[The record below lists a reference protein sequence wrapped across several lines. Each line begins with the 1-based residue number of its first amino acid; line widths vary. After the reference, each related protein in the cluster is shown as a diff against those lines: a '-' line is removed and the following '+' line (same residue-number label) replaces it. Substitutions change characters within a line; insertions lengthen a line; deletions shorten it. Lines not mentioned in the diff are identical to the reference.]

1 MKRRDF
7 IATSSAALA
16 VPAVGRDQRS
26 QLLKWIP
33 QTDLTV
39 LDPVWTTAYI
49 TRTHSYL
56 VFDLLYGQRGPAG
69 EYRGAPQMVAGHVVE
84 NDGKTWKLTLRD
96 GLVFH
101 DGQKVLA
108 RDCVTSIK
116 RWGVR
121 DLLGQTL
128 MQRTDDLSAP
138 DDRTI
143 VFRLK
148 RPFPM
153 LPEALG
159 KITPSPCVIMPERLA
174 DTDPFKQVTEMV
186 GSGPF
191 RFKADERMQG
201 SLVVYERFKDYVPRS
216 DGTPDYTSGPKI
228 AHFDRV
234 EWHVIPD
241 PATAAAALRSG
252 EMDGWEQ
259 PTGDLLPLL
268 ERDPKLRRFFIGET
282 GACSYLRPNCLF
294 PPFDNPAIRRALFTA
309 IDQHAAMIATM
320 GEDPALRQVPCG
332 FFPPNSPLASDAGMA
347 AIPQTPD
354 YGRAKKALE
363 AAGYKGETISLL
375 VATDFPIL
383 KGASDVVAD
392 MMKRCG
398 MTVDYQ
404 ALDWGT
410 VVQRR
415 ASKKPPSEGGWNA
428 FVSANSSIDFFSPA
442 SHLVLRG
449 NGPQGWFGWPSSPK
463 IEALRD
469 VWFDTPELA
478 DQKRLGA
485 EIQTQAFEDV
495 PYWPLGQF
503 FNPAIYRTDLTDMLH
518 GFPIFWNIRRS

>member
-1 MKRRDF
+1 MKRREF
-7 IATSSAALA
+7 IAASTAALA
-16 VPAVGRDQRS
+16 VPAIGRAQRS
-26 QLLKWIP
+26 QVLKWIP

-108 RDCVTSIK
+108 RDCVASIK
-116 RWGVR
+116 RWGAR
-121 DLLGQTL
+121 DLMGQTL

-153 LPEALG
+153 LPDALG

-174 DTDPFKQVTEMV
+174 TTDPFKQVTEMV

-191 RFKADERMQG
+191 RFKADEHMQG

-241 PATAAAALRSG
+241 PATAAAALQSG

-259 PTGDLLPLL
+259 PTGDLLPSLD
-268 ERDPKLRRFFIGET
+268 RNPKLRRFFINET
-282 GACSYLRPNCLF
+282 GVCSYLRPNCLF
-294 PPFDNPAIRRALFTA
+294 PPFDDPAIRRALFAA
-309 IDQHAAMIATM
+309 IDQNAAMIATM
-320 GEDPALRQVPCG
+320 GEDPALRYVPCG
-332 FFPPNSPLASDAGMA
+332 FFPPNSPLASDAGMPG
-347 AIPQTPD
+347 IPQAPD
-354 YGRAKKALE
+354 YDRAKQALKV
-363 AAGYKGETISLL
+363 AGYKGETVNVL
-375 VATDFPIL
+375 VPTDFPIL
-383 KGASDVVAD
+383 KGPSDVCAD

-442 SHLVLRG
+442 SHFVLRG
-449 NGPQGWFGWPSSPK
+449 NGPKGWFGWPSSPK
-463 IEALRD
+463 IEELRD
-469 VWFDTPELA
+469 AWFDTPALA

-485 EIQTQAFEDV
+485 EIQAQAFEDV

-518 GFPIFWNIRRS
+518 GFPIFWNIKRS